1 MFLKE
6 LRFIDQKVEESQFES
21 FFTDGACKSKSLCAL
36 RYMNPYLRT
45 TLAYRE
51 CP

>member
-21 FFTDGACKSKSLCAL
+21 FFTDGVQVQITVCTPLHESILTYNTSLS
-36 RYMNPYLRT
+36 
-45 TLAYRE
+45 
-51 CP
+51 